1 MADILSQSEID
12 ALLSALDGGDVS
24 VDEIQEDANEVKVKE
39 YDFKSPKKL
48 ARDQLKT
55 ISIINDNY
63 SRTLNTYLSGYLS
76 VGTEIEVSSVEEL
89 SYYEFS
95 NSITNPAMMAIIE
108 FAPLQGQIIFECSH
122 NLAFEMIDRILGG
135 DGKTSGEPRPFTEIE
150 IIILSKLV
158 KNMLEYMIEPWGNVL
173 ELSPKLEK
181 IESNSQF
188 VQIVSP
194 NETVAL
200 VTMTARIGEAEGF
213 INICMPHIV
222 LEPIL
227 PKLSTNYLFSTV
239 KKDFDE
245 NDKEKLETRVKK
257 TEVTAVAE
265 LGSTYISVSDFI
277 FMQVGDVI
285 KLDKKADDD
294 LELKINGKTK
304 FLGSPGVFNKKMAFK
319 VNKVIEESGDEDE

>member
-24 VDEIQEDANEVKVKE
+24 VDEIKEDSKETKIRE

-55 ISIINDNY
+55 LSIINDNY

-76 VGTEIEVSSVEEL
+76 TFIEIEVSSVEEL

-95 NSITNPAMMAIIE
+95 NSISNPAMMAIVNFE
-108 FAPLQGQIIFECSH
+108 PLLGQIIFECSH
-122 NLAFEMIDRILGG
+122 NIAFEMIDRTLGG
-135 DGKTSGEPRPFTEIE
+135 DGKFQGEARVFTDIE
-150 IIILSKLV
+150 TTILSKLV
-158 KNMLEYMIEPWGNVL
+158 GNMLDYMIEPWENVI

-200 VTMTARIGEAEGF
+200 VTMKAKVGEAEGF

-222 LEPIL
+222 IEPIL

-239 KKDFDE
+239 KKDFDKSG
-245 NDKEKLETRVKK
+245 KEKLEERVKK
-257 TEVTAVAE
+257 TSITAIAE
-265 LGSTYISVSDFI
+265 IGETYISVSDFI

-285 KLDKKADDD
+285 KLDRKIDDE
-294 LELKINGKTK
+294 LELKIDGKTK
-304 FLGSPGVFNKKMAFK
+304 FLGTPGTFGKNMAFK
-319 VNKVIEESGDEDE
+319 VSKVIEESGDDNE